1 MRWAL
6 LIVAAC
12 QPAGPPVRCAGCPPP
27 EPGPSGVA
35 GSPTVS
41 HVPTQSYVE
50 WVSQDAPVARP
61 LAVFVDPEG
70 GALEQIARDPDV
82 TTFLNDRFAPLLLPS
97 FGDQPTGTA
106 AIYTADGCVLVAP
119 FRPTSPEAWI
129 GEANRAVLMPD
140 AVGRSAPRAARRD
153 CTP

>member
-12 QPAGPPVRCAGCPPP
+12 QPAAPPELCAGCTP
-27 EPGPSGVA
+27 PGPSSLA
-35 GSPTVS
+35 PPGSPVA
-41 HVPTQSYVE
+41 TQSYVE
-50 WVSQDAPVARP
+50 WASQDAPVARP
-61 LAVFVDPEG
+61 LAVFVDREG

-82 TTFLNDRFAPLLLPS
+82 TTFLNDRFAPLLLPR

-119 FRPTSPEAWI
+119 FRPASPEAWI
-129 GEANRAVLMPD
+129 AEANRAVLMPG
-140 AVGRSAPRAARRD
+140 AAGRSAARATPRECA
-153 CTP
+153 P